1 MTQDAK
7 DVAHALVKVTRSKA
21 VPFFNKAA
29 ADLLYGFKDLKDPRR
44 FYITGTDRFH
54 DHDVITLQKDSE
66 ADLADVRTL
75 ENDLT
80 TNAFQPLSN
89 FELSLHMHHKYCLKK
104 RDISE
109 WTSFTKL
116 VMAGSIL
123 RDKII
128 EGVRFRQ

>member
-1 MTQDAK
+1 VRLAEEYLFETI
-7 DVAHALVKVTRSKA
+7 
-21 VPFFNKAA
+21 
-29 ADLLYGFKDLKDPRR
+29 KDLKDPSR
-44 FYITGTDRFH
+44 FYLTGTDRFH
-54 DHDVITLQKDSE
+54 DHDVIPLQKDSE
-66 ADLADVRTL
+66 ADQADVRTL

-89 FELSLHMHHKYCLKK
+89 FELGLHMHHKYYVKK

-123 RDKII
+123 RDKIL